1 MQIQPSLVEV
11 RAAGPDDAAVVLTMV
26 REIAAHE
33 GNASDVAGTPQSWAT
48 MLARPDVVVLVA
60 ERDGVP
66 AGYVSAVRKLHLWLG
81 RDIYALD
88 DLYVRDGYR
97 DAGIGRLLMHE
108 MARLASAEDMVVRWE
123 MAEQNAA
130 AQRFYRR
137 LGATLR
143 TKVIAAWS
151 PEAQRTVFRG

>member
-1 MQIQPSLVEV
+1 VQIQPSIVQV
-11 RAAGPDDAAVVLTMV
+11 RDAGPDDATVVLTMV

-33 GNASDVAGTPQSWAT
+33 GTASDVAGSPQSWAA
-48 MLARPDVVVLVA
+48 MLARPDVVVLLA

-97 DAGIGRLLMHE
+97 DAGVGRLLMHE
-108 MARLASAEDMVVRWE
+108 LARLAYAEDMVVRWE
-123 MAEQNAA
+123 VAEQNAA

-143 TKVIAAWS
+143 TKVIAAWT
-151 PEAQRTVFRG
+151 PEAQRAVLRG